1 MEPVSLAVSIAS
13 LAPLLQTALDCFQYI
28 RLSKAFGKDFEIC
41 RLRLDSIQLRLSRWG
56 EATGLGSDTARIV
69 TLDDSSIAEEDKERI
84 KIRLGHIISL
94 FEEVEKISRSVSAK
108 EDEQEDLGSSA
119 SLHQSILEICHRRQK
134 HASKAKKA
142 KWALYKREDLND
154 LVKNL
159 QSLVNDLVELFPAA
173 AVQQRDL
180 CNEEAEELGDEA
192 ELPLLK
198 TVAQELDL
206 PLAEA
211 IDRLEKRSVGI
222 FSREGVGSLADGK
235 QAAATY
241 YTTKNVN
248 SHIRNQVTGTQNIT
262 GGMTFN

>member
-28 RLSKAFGKDFEIC
+28 RLSKTFGKDFEIC
-41 RLRLDSIQLRLSRWG
+41 RLRLDSVQLRLSRWG
-56 EATGLGSDTARIV
+56 EATGLGSDTASIV
-69 TLDDSSIAEEDKERI
+69 TLDDSSFAEEDKNGI
-84 KIRLGHIISL
+84 KVRLGHIISL
-94 FEEVEKISRSVSAK
+94 FDDVEKISRSVSRND
-108 EDEQEDLGSSA
+108 DEQEDLGSSA
-119 SLHQSILEICHRRQK
+119 SIHQSILEICHRRQK
-134 HASKAKKA
+134 NTGKAKKA
-142 KWALYKREDLND
+142 KWALYKRQDLND

-159 QSLVNDLVELFPAA
+159 QSLVNDLIELFPAVT
-173 AVQQRDL
+173 VQQRDL
-180 CNEEAEELGDEA
+180 CDEEAEELSNEA

-198 TVAQELDL
+198 KVAEELDL

-222 FSREGVGSLADGK
+222 HSRKGVGLIADGK

-241 YTTKNVN
+241 YTTRNVN